1 VATVPLVG
9 THSPLVNLDAI
20 DLETQVRDLEFAIA
34 RVRKLPFVDPGELG
48 VLGYDMGGMAGVVLT
63 MRNPDVDAFASID
76 AGILFGHPA
85 GIPEASPHHDPSL
98 LRAPWFH
105 ATQRG
110 LGTEPPGFQGVGLFD
125 AAVHSDRY
133 LLLTDGMGHADYNSY
148 ALIDD
153 RDPVIAYWGPRRGGE
168 RERYEA
174 VVGYLVGFFDAYLR
188 RDLGARLLLV
198 RDPEEI
204 APGLG
209 FTLERRAATPSRP
222 TYSDFLNSLLKGKTD
237 QAKRIAGDLCDRE
250 PDHPLLRG
258 PVINRLGY
266 HLLSS
271 WELYDEAIAVF
282 ELNVEWEPET
292 PNVYDSLGEA
302 HMLAGNREL
311 AIANFEKV
319 LELDPGNER
328 AIRIL
333 ESLRGQPRP

>member
-1 VATVPLVG
+1 
-9 THSPLVNLDAI
+9 
-20 DLETQVRDLEFAIA
+20 
-34 RVRKLPFVDPGELG
+34 
-48 VLGYDMGGMAGVVLT
+48 MGGMAGVVLT

-105 ATQRG
+105 ATQRVF
-110 LGTEPPGFQGVGLFD
+110 GTEPPGFQGAGLFD
-125 AAVHSDRY
+125 AAVYSERY
-133 LLLTDGMGHADYNSY
+133 LLLTDGMGHADFNSY

-174 VVGYLVGFFDAYLR
+174 VVGYLVEFFDAYLVG
-188 RDLGARLLLV
+188 DADARALLA
-198 RDPEEI
+198 RGPEEVV
-204 APGLG
+204 PGLG
-209 FTLERRAATPSRP
+209 FTLERRPAQPPRP
-222 TYSDFLNSLLKGKTD
+222 TYSDFLNSLLVGETDDAKTR
-237 QAKRIAGDLCDRE
+237 ARDLRRRE
-250 PDHPLLRG
+250 PQNPLLRE

-292 PNVYDSLGEA
+292 VNVYDSLGEA
-302 HMLAGNREL
+302 HMLAGHREL
-311 AIANFEKV
+311 AVASFEKV
-319 LELDPGNER
+319 LELDPENER
-328 AIRIL
+328 ARRML
-333 ESLRGQPRP
+333 EALTIDREP